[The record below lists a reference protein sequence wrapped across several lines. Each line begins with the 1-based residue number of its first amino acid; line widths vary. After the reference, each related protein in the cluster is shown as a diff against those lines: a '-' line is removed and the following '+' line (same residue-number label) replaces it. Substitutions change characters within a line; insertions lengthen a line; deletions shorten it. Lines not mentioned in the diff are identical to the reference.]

1 MRILLVNPNYTLQ
14 TYIPIGLAYISAA
27 LKQQGHVTS
36 AFDTR
41 LSVKKSLRHDLQQ
54 RMQQFKPDIV
64 AISCREIDFD
74 IALQVAEIAKQHGAF
89 VVAGGPFATAAPN
102 EVIAFDCID
111 AICLGEAEDAFAE
124 LVERMQNGQ
133 HFFDVKNFWFKKKN
147 GKIVKNDVMPLREDI
162 DSLPLPDWDVFLLE
176 SNKFEPTFLSSRGCP
191 FNCTYCINHLLQK
204 LYAGK
209 GKYVRFRKA
218 ENVVAEVKQCV
229 EKFNIKVVNFVDD
242 AFTVD
247 KKRLKTFAALYKK
260 EIGLPFTV
268 ITRADMI
275 DYDTFKMLRNAG
287 CESVAMGV
295 ESGSDFIREKVMRR
309 RMSRETIVN
318 AFRAAQKAGVC
329 TFAFNIIGSPF
340 ETEQTIWE
348 TINLNRR
355 IKPSSV
361 QISIMAAFK
370 GTELYDIVKQRG
382 WISDKKFEGW
392 FNESALLLP
401 SISKAKLEAYH
412 KTFAFYVFAPKQLYP
427 FIHVLRKAF
436 EYSPNSLRRFLG
448 WPFVR
453 LNQLHNIF
461 RRTGFKRTVLF
472 FIRRA
477 ATVAK
482 AK

>member
-36 AFDTR
+36 AFDTK
-41 LSVKKSLRHDLQQ
+41 LSVKKSLLHDFQQ

-74 IALQVAEIAKQHGAF
+74 IGLQVARIAKQHGAF
-89 VVAGGPFATAAPN
+89 VVAGGPFVTAVPD
-102 EVIAFDCID
+102 EVIAFECID

-147 GKIVKNDVMPLREDI
+147 GKIVKNDVRLLRANI

-176 SNKFEPTFLSSRGCP
+176 SDKFEPTFLSSRGCP

-218 ENVVAEVKQCV
+218 ETVVAEVKQCV

-260 EIGLPFTV
+260 QIGLPFTV

-275 DYDTFKMLRNAG
+275 DLPTFKMLKGAG

-309 RMSRETIVN
+309 VMPRETIVN
-318 AFRAAQKAGVC
+318 AFKAASRAGIY
-329 TFAFNIIGSPF
+329 TYAFNIIGSPQ

-348 TINLNRR
+348 TINLNRE
-355 IKPSSV
+355 IKPGGV

-370 GTELYDIVKQRG
+370 GTELYDIVKQNG
-382 WISDKKFEGW
+382 WISEKKFNGW

-412 KTFAFYVFAPKQLYP
+412 KTFAFYVYAPKALYP
-427 FIHVLRKAF
+427 FIHALRKAF
-436 EYSPNSLRRFLG
+436 EYTPANARRAIG

-453 LNQLHNIF
+453 ANQLYSVF
-461 RRTGFKRTVLF
+461 RRMGFKRTVLF
-472 FIRRA
+472 FIRRIKI
-477 ATVAK
+477 VAK